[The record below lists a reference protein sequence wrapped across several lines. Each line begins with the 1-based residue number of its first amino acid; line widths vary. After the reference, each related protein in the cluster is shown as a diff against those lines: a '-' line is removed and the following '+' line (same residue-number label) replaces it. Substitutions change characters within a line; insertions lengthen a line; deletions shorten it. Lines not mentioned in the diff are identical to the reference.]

1 MLLWNGFSVSICAA
15 LLEAETRF
23 KEIEMEREAKEA
35 QENNKK
41 PPPYKYIKVLLFTVI
56 FIQDSHGLVKPGHV
70 SVISSPWKFL

>member
-1 MLLWNGFSVSICAA
+1 MVPLSICAA

-41 PPPYKYIKVLLFTVI
+41 PPPYKYIKVLPFNI
-56 FIQDSHGLVKPGHV
+56 
-70 SVISSPWKFL
+70 